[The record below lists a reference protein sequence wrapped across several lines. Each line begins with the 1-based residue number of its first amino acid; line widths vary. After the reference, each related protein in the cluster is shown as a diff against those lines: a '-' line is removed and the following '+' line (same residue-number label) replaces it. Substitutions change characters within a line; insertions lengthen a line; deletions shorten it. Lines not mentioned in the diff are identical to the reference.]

1 MNIDRLEKAI
11 RTIRRRIW
19 DMTPERQDRATQAIH
34 TLKNRINRQPV
45 TRDYHW
51 MYACE

>member
-1 MNIDRLEKAI
+1 MNKTHLEKAI
-11 RTIRRRIW
+11 RTIRNRIW
-19 DMTPERQDRATQAIH
+19 DMTPERRDRATQAIH
-34 TLKNRINRQPV
+34 TLKNRINYQPH